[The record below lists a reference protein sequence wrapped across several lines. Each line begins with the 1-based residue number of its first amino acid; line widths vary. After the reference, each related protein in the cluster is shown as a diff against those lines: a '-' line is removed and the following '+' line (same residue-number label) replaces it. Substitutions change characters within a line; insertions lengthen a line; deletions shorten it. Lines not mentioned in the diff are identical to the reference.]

1 MPIVSETKEILED
14 GLKSSANAK
23 GDKRME
29 STDSSVNQV
38 SVLSRSC
45 PKLRQMAS
53 VAYKIGMFVAYCK
66 TLEDILRD
74 ILSMFQLF

>member
-1 MPIVSETKEILED
+1 MPIVSETSEILED
-14 GLKSSANAK
+14 GLRSSANTK

-45 PKLRQMAS
+45 PRLRQLAS
-53 VAYKIGMFVAYCK
+53 VAYKIGMFIAYCK
-66 TLEDILRD
+66 NLWDILTD
-74 ILSMFQLF
+74 ILSAFPVF

>member
-1 MPIVSETKEILED
+1 MPIVSETSEILED
-14 GLKSSANAK
+14 GLRSSAITK

-29 STDSSVNQV
+29 STDSAVNQV

-45 PKLRQMAS
+45 PKLRRLAS
-53 VAYKIGMFVAYCK
+53 VAYKIGMFVAHGK

-74 ILSMFQLF
+74 ILSVFPFF